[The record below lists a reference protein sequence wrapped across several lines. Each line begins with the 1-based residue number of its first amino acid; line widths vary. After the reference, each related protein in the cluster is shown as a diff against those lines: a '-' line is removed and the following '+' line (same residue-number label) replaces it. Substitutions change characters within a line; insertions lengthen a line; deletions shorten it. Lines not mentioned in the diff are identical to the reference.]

1 VKSRRFPGAKF
12 FALDKI
18 FDCQGHSSFLA
29 LIFCKYGNYMKRFA
43 IFSRSKSLICLLLL
57 DPTAGFA
64 ADVILQ
70 KAPPLTVRE
79 APTYPENL
87 ARYHFG
93 ADVKAVPETASPA
106 KLQLSFNAKDQN
118 ISAAALLCDD
128 PTIGYQVP
136 LGESS
141 ILVSLPNIE
150 NIQSVSFLNDGAQG
164 DFAIA
169 ISNADV
175 PDSSPEWRRV
185 ENGAIAQRIV
195 AAKIGPGEAKYI
207 KLKFNLTQPGR
218 IAAFG
223 VYATP
228 ALSDFIM
235 PRPRKVSFEDNSVEF
250 ALINFNFS
258 DVHAKARALY
268 VSSGDA
274 NQVNSMID
282 DQPATA
288 YQFAIDDAAPT
299 AVIDLGRERNLSRLA
314 AIYASQPGSIEFYV
328 LRDLPGEKFE
338 ESSSN
343 GAGVQKIANS
353 GQGTDLPASLKISE
367 VAFAG
372 LKPVG
377 SVISIGE
384 GRASVDFLEVAGR
397 YVMLKWRP
405 AAAHR
410 ERFSI
415 AQVAAF
421 GPAKRIGSSAIEAEG
436 EQRIDGKRVIDD
448 KEAIDG
454 KRILDDKDIP
464 AEGPPE
470 TPAEGP
476 PPALPLVPPFTF
488 IPEVPPTSP

>member
-1 VKSRRFPGAKF
+1 
-12 FALDKI
+12 
-18 FDCQGHSSFLA
+18 
-29 LIFCKYGNYMKRFA
+29 MKRPV
-43 IFSRSKSLICLLLL
+43 IVSRCKSLSCMLLLG
-57 DPTAGFA
+57 PTVGFT
-64 ADVILQ
+64 ADVVLQ
-70 KAPPLTVRE
+70 KVPPLTVRE
-79 APTYPENL
+79 APAYPENL

-93 ADVKAVPETASPA
+93 AEVKVVPEKTSPA
-106 KLQLSFNAKDQN
+106 KLQLSLNAKDQN
-118 ISAAALLCDD
+118 ISASALLCDD
-128 PTIGYQVP
+128 PTTGYQIP
-136 LGESS
+136 RGESS
-141 ILVSLPNIE
+141 ILISLPNIE

-164 DFAIA
+164 ALTIA
-169 ISNADV
+169 VSNADV
-175 PDSSPEWRRV
+175 PDSSPEWRRI
-185 ENGAIAQRIV
+185 ENGAISQGTV

-207 KLKFNLTQPGR
+207 TLKFNLTQPGR

-228 ALSDFIM
+228 ALSDFTM
-235 PRPRKVSFEDNSVEF
+235 PRPRKVSFEDNSAGF

-258 DVHAKARALY
+258 DVHAKARGLY
-268 VSSGDA
+268 VSSGDV
-274 NQVNSMID
+274 NQVNYMID

-288 YQFAIDDAAPT
+288 YQFASDDAAPT

-328 LRDLPGEKFE
+328 LRALPVEGSE
-338 ESSSN
+338 EISAN
-343 GAGVQKIANS
+343 GAGVQQIANV

-377 SVISIGE
+377 SVMSIGE
-384 GRASVDFLEVAGR
+384 GRASVDFPQVVGR
-397 YVMLKWRP
+397 YVMLKWHP
-405 AAAHR
+405 AVHG

-421 GPAKRIGSSAIEAEG
+421 GPAKRIGGSAEEAEG
-436 EQRIDGKRVIDD
+436 NRRVDGKKAIDG

-454 KRILDDKDIP
+454 KRILDNKDIP

-470 TPAEGP
+470 ALAEGPPEAPAEGP

>member
-1 VKSRRFPGAKF
+1 M
-12 FALDKI
+12 
-18 FDCQGHSSFLA
+18 SFLA
-29 LIFCKYGNYMKRFA
+29 FIFCQYGNYMRRLT
-43 IFSRSKSLICLLLL
+43 IFSRYKSLPCVLLLG
-57 DPTAGFA
+57 PTVGFA
-64 ADVILQ
+64 ADVVLQ

-79 APTYPENL
+79 VPAYPENL

-93 ADVKAVPETASPA
+93 ADVKAVPESASSA
-106 KLQLSFNAKDQN
+106 KLQLSSHAKDQN

-128 PTIGYQVP
+128 PTTGYQIP
-136 LGESS
+136 PGESS
-141 ILVSLPNIE
+141 ILISLPNIE

-164 DFAIA
+164 DLTIA

-175 PDSSPEWRRV
+175 PDSSPEWRRF
-185 ENGAIAQRIV
+185 EKGGISKGTV
-195 AAKIGPGEAKYI
+195 AAKIGPAEAKYVE
-207 KLKFNLTQPGR
+207 LKFNVTQPGR

-228 ALSDFIM
+228 ALSDFTM
-235 PRPRKVSFEDNSVEF
+235 PRPRKVSFEDNSAGF

-258 DVHAKARALY
+258 DVHAKARGLY
-268 VSSGDA
+268 VSSGDV
-274 NQVNSMID
+274 NQVNYMID

-288 YQFAIDDAAPT
+288 YQFASDDAAPT
-299 AVIDLGRERNLSRLA
+299 AVIDLGRERDLSRLA
-314 AIYASQPGSIEFYV
+314 AIYASQPGSIEFYI
-328 LRDLPGEKFE
+328 LRGLPVERSE
-338 ESSSN
+338 ESSLI
-343 GAGVQKIANS
+343 GAGLQKIANV
-353 GQGTDLPASLKISE
+353 GQVADLPASLKISD

-377 SVISIGE
+377 SVISMGE
-384 GRASVDFLEVAGR
+384 GRASVDFPEVVGR
-397 YVMLKWRP
+397 YVMLKWHP
-405 AAAHR
+405 AAPHG

-421 GPAKRIGSSAIEAEG
+421 GPAKRIGGSAQEVEG
-436 EQRIDGKRVIDD
+436 DQRIDGKKTIGGKEIIDG

-454 KRILDDKDIP
+454 KRILDNKDIP

-470 TPAEGP
+470 APAEGP

>member
-1 VKSRRFPGAKF
+1 MRPLTIS
-12 FALDKI
+12 
-18 FDCQGHSSFLA
+18 
-29 LIFCKYGNYMKRFA
+29 
-43 IFSRSKSLICLLLL
+43 SRSKALASVLLLSSTIGL
-57 DPTAGFA
+57 A
-64 ADVILQ
+64 ADVVLQ
-70 KAPPLTVRE
+70 KAPPLTIRE
-79 APTYPENL
+79 APAYPENL

-93 ADVKAVPETASPA
+93 ADVEAIPKSASPA
-106 KLQLSFNAKDQN
+106 KLQLSSNGRDQN

-128 PTIGYQVP
+128 PTTGYQIP
-136 LGESS
+136 LSASS

-164 DFAIA
+164 DLTIA

-185 ENGAIAQRIV
+185 ENGAMSQGTV
-195 AAKIGPGEAKYI
+195 AAKIGPGEAKYV
-207 KLKFNLTQPGR
+207 KLKFNITQSGR

-228 ALSDFIM
+228 ALSDFTM
-235 PRPRKVSFEDNSVEF
+235 PRPRKVSFEESSASF

-268 VSSGDA
+268 VSSGDV
-274 NQVNSMID
+274 NQVNYMID

-288 YQFAIDDAAPT
+288 FQFANDDAAPT

-314 AIYASQPGSIEFYV
+314 AIYASQPGSIDFYV
-328 LRDLPGEKFE
+328 LRGLPVERPQ

-343 GAGVQKIANS
+343 DAAVWQIANF
-353 GQGTDLPASLKISE
+353 GQGPDLPASFKISE
-367 VAFAG
+367 RTFVG

-377 SVISIGE
+377 SVISTGE
-384 GRASVDFLEVAGR
+384 GRASVDFPEVVGR
-397 YVMLKWRP
+397 YVMLKWHP
-405 AAAHR
+405 ADVQGEA
-410 ERFSI
+410 FSI

-421 GPAKRIGSSAIEAEG
+421 GPAKGVGRSAQGVEG
-436 EQRIDGKRVIDD
+436 DRRIDGKAAIDG

-454 KRILDDKDIP
+454 KGILDNKDIP
-464 AEGPPE
+464 AEGPAE
-470 TPAEGP
+470 APAEGP
-476 PPALPLVPPFTF
+476 PPSLPLVPSFTF